1 MAEFASVNP
10 FRCRAWEFH
19 DRLEQHVNESNCRA
33 EIESFL
39 KHGQLVPALGR
50 PIQGDPDYDVEIIC
64 GFRRLFVA
72 RNLNKPLLVELRQ
85 MTDAEAFIAMDIE
98 NRHRRDVSPYERGL
112 SYLTCLREKLY
123 RSQEDIARALKVS
136 PSQVSRLIKLAQLPS
151 VIISAFRSPAD
162 LCEAWGQDL
171 EAVLIEAKSRER
183 ICARAREIAGMRIR
197 PEAREIMRE
206 LLRAAAPGRKAKVPR
221 HDVVVT
227 DRGGKSLFRI
237 RHLSNTIALLLP
249 VERMTANRLAQ
260 IRSAV
265 VEVLESQPQSASEH
279 SLVLKESGPVR
290 GLPKMQRDPDAIS
303 A

>member
-1 MAEFASVNP
+1 MTEITSVNP
-10 FRCRAWEFH
+10 FRCRPWEFH
-19 DRLEQHVNESNCRA
+19 DRLEQTVSESNCRA

-39 KHGQLVPALGR
+39 KHGQLVPAVGR
-50 PIQGDPDYDVEIIC
+50 AIQGDPDYDIEIIC

-72 RNLNKPLLVELRQ
+72 RHLNKPLLVELRQ
-85 MTDAEAFIAMDIE
+85 MSDAEAFIAMDIE

-112 SYLTCLREKLY
+112 SYLTCLRQKLY

-162 LCEAWGQDL
+162 LCESWAQDL
-171 EAVLIEAKSRER
+171 EEVLSEPKSRER
-183 ICARAREIAGMRIR
+183 ICARAREVAAMRVR
-197 PEAREIMRE
+197 PEPRAIMRE
-206 LLRAAAPGRKAKVPR
+206 LLRAAAPGRKAKVPQ

-237 RHLSNTIALLLP
+237 RHLANTIALILP

-260 IRSAV
+260 IRSMV
-265 VEVLESQPQSASEH
+265 VELLETQNQPGCETLRTIQ
-279 SLVLKESGPVR
+279 ESGSVR
-290 GLPKMQRDPDAIS
+290 ILQKPERDVDAMS